1 MATSYIRPIC
11 PNELYH
17 YGIKGQKWGVR
28 RYQNSDGSLTA
39 AGKKRYISPAS
50 INRANNSIETIDRV
64 RLGLTSERIIPANT
78 KMYRVS
84 VNKNETPESGR
95 STYVTYVQSDRNLY
109 RAGWVR
115 QLRQSPKAYETTYKL
130 NQSIR
135 IPSREDVEHE
145 IHDILKDPKIRQEAF
160 EKAIDFKFPKGS
172 YKRAYN
178 ILHVLD
184 KDKFESREDLIA
196 SEKEWNIKK
205 VNNLLSRYE
214 NMTPSEAAYITQTSF
229 GFSPTVKNELIDRL
243 SAKGYNAIVDEAS
256 VGGRY
261 SYSKE
266 GVDPLIIFD
275 SSVLKPVSKSEL
287 TADNEGKYQ
296 DEYEKW
302 YSKNRANKNAW

>member
-1 MATSYIRPIC
+1 MYNIYLRHAYS
-11 PNELYH
+11 NELYH
-17 YGIKGQKWGVR
+17 HGIKGQRWGIR
-28 RYQNSDGSLTA
+28 RFQNSDGSLTP
-39 AGKKRYISPAS
+39 AGKKRYTSSAS
-50 INRANNSIETIDRV
+50 INRANKSIDTMDRV

-84 VNKNETPESGR
+84 VNKDETPESGR

-109 RAGWVR
+109 RGGWVR
-115 QLRQSPKAYETTYKL
+115 QMGQSPKAYETTYKL
-130 NQSIR
+130 AKAIK
-135 IPSREDVEHE
+135 IPSREDVENE
-145 IHDILKDPKIRQEAF
+145 IHDILKDPDIRRETF

-184 KDKFESREDLIA
+184 KNEFNSREDVIA
-196 SEKEWNIKK
+196 SEKEWNTIK

-229 GFSPTVKNELIDRL
+229 GLTPTVKNELINRL
-243 SAKGYNAIVDEAS
+243 SARGYNAIVDEAS

-275 SSVLKPVSKSEL
+275 SSVLKPVTKSEL
-287 TADNEGKYQ
+287 TANNEKKYQ
-296 DEYEKW
+296 DKYEEW
-302 YSKNRANKNAW
+302 YSRNRANKNAW